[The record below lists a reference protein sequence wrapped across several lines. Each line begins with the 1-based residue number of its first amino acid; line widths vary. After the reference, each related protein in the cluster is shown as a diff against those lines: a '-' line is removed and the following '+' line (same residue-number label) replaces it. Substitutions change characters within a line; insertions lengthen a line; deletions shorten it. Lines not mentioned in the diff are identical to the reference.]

1 MRKAKKIAQ
10 TDLMDSLLK
19 QAEKIQAELVAQR
32 RWLHQNAETG
42 FALKDT
48 FSFIES
54 ELKKMGCTPKRCG
67 KAGLTATIGQG
78 DKCVLLRA
86 DADALP
92 IKEETGLPFACK
104 NGNMHACGHDLHTA
118 MLLGAVKLLKAR
130 EERLNGVVKVFFQS
144 AEEILEGA
152 KEGIEEGILQNPKV
166 DVALMVHT
174 LTGVELP
181 TGTLVVASAGV
192 SAPAADYFSVQ
203 IKGKGCHGSAPWKGV
218 DALTVAGHTLIAL
231 QEISA
236 RELSIANPAVLT
248 VGSLQ
253 SGEAGNVFS
262 DRASLHGTLRAFD
275 ERVREK
281 VKMRVE
287 EISKNVAKA
296 FRAKAKTVYGGGCP
310 TLVND
315 ERLSAFATKT
325 LTALLGKERT
335 FTSQTLGGDVRENS
349 GGSEDFAYIAHRV
362 PSVMVAVAS
371 GERKDGYEFPLHHP
385 KAKFDESALCIG
397 SAVYA
402 QVASEWLKEVKKDG
416 AL

>member
-1 MRKAKKIAQ
+1 
-10 TDLMDSLLK
+10 MDSLLK
-19 QAEKIQAELVAQR
+19 QAEKIQAELIAQR

-54 ELKKMGCTPKRCG
+54 ELQKMGCTPTRCG

-78 DKCVLLRA
+78 DKCILLRA

-104 NGNMHACGHDLHTA
+104 NGNMHACGHDLHTT
-118 MLLGAVKLLKAR
+118 MLLGAVKLLKTQ

-166 DVALMVHT
+166 DVAIMAHT
-174 LTGVELP
+174 LTGMELP
-181 TGTLVVASAGV
+181 TGTAVVASGGV
-192 SAPAADYFSVQ
+192 SAPAADYFT
-203 IKGKGCHGSAPWKGV
+203 INIDGKGCHGSAPWKGV
-218 DALTVAGHTLIAL
+218 DALTVAAYILIAL

-248 VGSLQ
+248 VGSLR
-253 SGEAGNVFS
+253 SGEGGNVIS
-262 DRASLHGTLRAFD
+262 DKASLHGTLRAFD
-275 ERVREK
+275 EKVREK
-281 VKMRVE
+281 VKTRME
-287 EISKNVAKA
+287 EIVKNVAKA
-296 FRAKAKTVYGGGCP
+296 FRAKSKITYGGGCP

-362 PSVMVAVAS
+362 PSVMIAISA
-371 GERKDGYEFPLHHP
+371 GERGKGYEFPLHHP
-385 KAKFDESALCIG
+385 KVIFDESALCIG
-397 SAVYA
+397 SALYA
-402 QVASEWLKEVKKDG
+402 HIAIEWLKGE
-416 AL
+416 